1 MHIHIENKMFSS
13 ICENQTTKTS
23 IKSMDT
29 AMQNDPLL
37 NNMQSYEL
45 TATTNKFKWGYK
57 ITTEVSN
64 LYEILENFVY
74 FSNKTSTRL

>member
-13 ICENQTTKTS
+13 LCENQTTKTS

-37 NNMQSYEL
+37 NNKQSYEL
-45 TATTNKFKWGYK
+45 TATTNKFKWG
-57 ITTEVSN
+57 
-64 LYEILENFVY
+64 
-74 FSNKTSTRL
+74 